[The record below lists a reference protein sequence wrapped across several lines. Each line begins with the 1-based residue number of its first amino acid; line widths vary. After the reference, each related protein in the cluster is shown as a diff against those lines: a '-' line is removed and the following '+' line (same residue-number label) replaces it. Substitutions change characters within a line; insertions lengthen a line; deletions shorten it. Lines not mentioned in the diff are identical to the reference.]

1 MGNGGEYNHREPEA
15 LTVVP
20 ISPAFNANQGITF
33 RRIALTT
40 IALTTTGLL
49 PDTTNQSVQSKSVG
63 YAKRKDILSPT
74 ALLMMTGMTIISLRT
89 RDMLG
94 TESVTQGNKG
104 DNVTVFPSFPS
115 FPYGLVISPSTYG
128 HNIT

>member
-1 MGNGGEYNHREPEA
+1 MRCWKVGNGGEYNHREPEA

-49 PDTTNQSVQSKSVG
+49 PDTTNQSVQSKSMG

-74 ALLMMTGMTIISLRT
+74 AL
-89 RDMLG
+89 
-94 TESVTQGNKG
+94 
-104 DNVTVFPSFPS
+104 
-115 FPYGLVISPSTYG
+115 
-128 HNIT
+128 